1 MDKYRGLDIELTYL
15 IKFNRKIAKLVIMEM
30 IGTGN
35 VDKPTP
41 SLGLVE
47 ETGLTDQGWER
58 FKKDLI
64 KTVPA
69 LKQLEPRYGADGK
82 VEGYINGAGFL
93 SYHEAEIMMLTLE
106 ALMKE
111 NIPAYPVHD
120 CLIVRHLDLDRS
132 VHVFRDIIYQYC
144 KEMSGL
150 EVLIPLSIDTP
161 KGLKIDSYDINK
173 LKGKYL
179 S

>member
-1 MDKYRGLDIELTYL
+1 MNHQIQFLTQKAKRGVY
-15 IKFNRKIAKLVIMEM
+15 
-30 IGTGN
+30 
-35 VDKPTP
+35 
-41 SLGLVE
+41 
-47 ETGLTDQGWER
+47 
-58 FKKDLI
+58 
-64 KTVPA
+64 
-69 LKQLEPRYGADGK
+69 PRYGADGK

-106 ALMKE
+106 ALIE
-111 NIPAYPVHD
+111 EDIPAYPVHD
-120 CLIVRHLDLDRS
+120 CSIVRHLDLDRS
-132 VHVFRDIIYQYC
+132 VYVFRDIIYQYC
-144 KEMSGL
+144 NEMSGL

>member
-1 MDKYRGLDIELTYL
+1 
-15 IKFNRKIAKLVIMEM
+15 
-30 IGTGN
+30 
-35 VDKPTP
+35 
-41 SLGLVE
+41 
-47 ETGLTDQGWER
+47 
-58 FKKDLI
+58 
-64 KTVPA
+64 
-69 LKQLEPRYGADGK
+69 
-82 VEGYINGAGFL
+82 
-93 SYHEAEIMMLTLE
+93 MMLTLE

-150 EVLIPLSIDTP
+150 EVLIPLSIDTT
-161 KGLKIDSYDINK
+161 KGLKIDSYDSNK